1 MSERL
6 FVDFDKI
13 KADDKEGDRR
23 DDNVGERRWDSVGGD
38 IANAKTDD
46 GIDKLNHCQR
56 PENTILDIDVLRH
69 LKSQYPS

>member
-23 DDNVGERRWDSVGGD
+23 DDDIGKRRRDGIGGD

-46 GIDKLNHCQR
+46 GVDKLHHRQWS
-56 PENTILDIDVLRH
+56 ENTILHINVLWY
-69 LKSQYPS
+69 LKSQHPS